1 LNFYGK
7 LNSAC
12 KSGCACTCFQEPG
25 VKTLQAKKAKLTAL
39 LSELDSL
46 LVAFSGG
53 VDSTYLLAVAHGVLG
68 DRLLAVTAFS
78 PVHPESEKKAALA
91 LVENMGVRHT
101 LIPSG
106 EMALPEFTRN
116 PSDRCYHCKVH
127 LFGGLLRLAEEKG
140 LQYVAHGANL
150 DDLNDYRPGLQAA
163 REMGIKAPLMDAEL
177 TKADIRELA
186 REMGLAVWDKP
197 AMACLAS
204 RIPYGTTL
212 TVEKLAMVEKAE
224 KVLHELGFR
233 HCRVRHHGSLARI
246 EVPMAAFQAILEKKL
261 ATEIVSRLQTLGF
274 LHISL
279 DLEGYTQGSMNRAV
293 PVGAHGAK
301 NERYGA
307 GVDP

>member
-1 LNFYGK
+1 M
-7 LNSAC
+7 
-12 KSGCACTCFQEPG
+12 
-25 VKTLQAKKAKLTAL
+25 KTLQAKNVKLRAL

-53 VDSTYLLAVAHGVLG
+53 VDSSYLLAVAHSVLG
-68 DRLLAVTAFS
+68 ERLLAVTAYS
-78 PVHPESEKKAALA
+78 PVHPDSEKKAALD
-91 LVENMGVRHT
+91 LVGSMGARHM

-127 LFGGLLRLAEEKG
+127 LFGVLLRLAEEKG

-163 REMGIKAPLMDAEL
+163 REMGIKAPLMDAGL

-212 TVEKLAMVEKAE
+212 TVQKLAMVEKAE

-246 EVPMAAFQAILEKKL
+246 EVPMEAFQAILEKGR
-261 ATEIVSRLQTLGF
+261 ATEIVGRLQALGF
-274 LHISL
+274 LHIAL
-279 DLEGYTQGSMNRAV
+279 DLEGYTQGSMNRAL
-293 PVGAHGAK
+293 PVGPHGA
-301 NERYGA
+301 ETGRRGT
-307 GVDP
+307 GVDR